1 MIILGIETSCDETA
15 AAIIKINDDEKD
27 LPAGRQVKLL
37 SNIIATSLTLHAK
50 TGGIIPEVAARE
62 QVKFIIPVIEEA
74 MKALQNPKEEI
85 DAIAVTNGPGLIGS
99 LLVGVE
105 TARTIAYV
113 WNKPIIPVNH
123 LFGHIYANFIHPNSE
138 LRTQNLELEEN
149 EILFPAIALVVS
161 GGHTDLVLM
170 KNHKDIQWLGGTKDD
185 AAGEAF
191 DKTGRLLNLPYP
203 AGPQIEQLAATV
215 NEDVYHFPR
224 PLIGT
229 HDYDFSFSGLKSA
242 VHREIQK
249 DKPLSDE
256 RISNICYSLQ
266 EAIFAVL
273 IRKTFKAAN
282 EFGAKSIIL
291 GGGVASNQTLRHK
304 FELEIENCKLKIAF
318 FVPDKKLCTDN
329 AAMIAAAAYFNHEV
343 IDWRKVSA
351 NPELYFD

>member
-15 AAIIKINDDEKD
+15 AAIIKTSQNNKVE
-27 LPAGRQVKLL
+27 LL
-37 SNIIATSLTLHAK
+37 SNIIASSLTLHAK

-74 MKALQNPKEEI
+74 LKVLTNPQEEI

-105 TARTIAYV
+105 TARTMAFV

-123 LFGHIYANFIHPNSE
+123 LFGHIYANFISE
-138 LRTQNLELEEN
+138 SSIE
-149 EILFPAIALVVS
+149 FPAIALVVS

-203 AGPQIEQLAATV
+203 AGPLIEQLAASV
-215 NEDVYHFPR
+215 KEEVYHFPR

-249 DKPLSDE
+249 NEPLRDE

-282 EFGAKSIIL
+282 KFNVKSILL
-291 GGGVASNQTLRHK
+291 GGGVASNQTLRDK
-304 FELEIENCKLKIAF
+304 FASEIINQQSSIKL

-329 AAMIAAAAYFNHEV
+329 AAMIAAAAYFNHEAV
-343 IDWRKVSA
+343 DWRKVSA